1 MDILFEFLK
10 FIWPW
15 ALTFMAVVWSL
26 MSSRLAWWL
35 SGLLPLG
42 VFKRLGLA
50 LLLWAVI
57 MIFRVYVFVRLLRCG
72 VMPWTQIHAW
82 RTFVKF
88 VECYV
93 ENKSDAMIMA
103 ILAILQTCCREEIK
117 DKEIDLYDLCSKD
130 IFEGGCSVGAVKFLK
145 IIFCTTQAD
154 QDYLAALMSLV
165 GQKDE
170 KTFWGKIVNTS
181 MDYLRRINLASVKSD
196 FVWVFRM
203 VCEAIL
209 SFACEHKERE
219 MAYNA
224 TRMLM
229 LIGEL
234 AKSKRRNKKFIE
246 HIIDDMA
253 ELMDV
258 VIVQAYVFCKMN
270 PKACSVKL
278 LSYQPTS
285 NPAVGDDSAQ
295 TNAT

>member
-1 MDILFEFLK
+1 M
-10 FIWPW
+10 
-15 ALTFMAVVWSL
+15 
-26 MSSRLAWWL
+26 
-35 SGLLPLG
+35 
-42 VFKRLGLA
+42 
-50 LLLWAVI
+50 
-57 MIFRVYVFVRLLRCG
+57 
-72 VMPWTQIHAW
+72 
-82 RTFVKF
+82 
-88 VECYV
+88 

-103 ILAILQTCCREEIK
+103 ILAILPTCCREEIK

-145 IIFCTTQAD
+145 IIFCTTQDD

-165 GQKDE
+165 GQKDG
-170 KTFWGKIVNTS
+170 KTFWGKIVNVS
-181 MDYLRRINLASVKSD
+181 MDYLRRINLTSVKSD

-229 LIGEL
+229 FIGEL

-246 HIIDDMA
+246 QTIDDMA

-258 VIVQAYVFCKMN
+258 VIAQAYVFCRMN